1 MELKGEAT
9 ICSNGSSTRV
19 SLRGQSEGVKSEW
32 IYLLIT
38 LLRERSCVV
47 EGRQQHVSWPM
58 FLDDG
63 DPR

>member
-9 ICSNGSSTRV
+9 ICSSGSSTRV
-19 SLRGQSEGVKSEW
+19 SLRGQSEGVESEW

-47 EGRQQHVSWPM
+47 EGRQ
-58 FLDDG
+58 
-63 DPR
+63 